1 MGSELASQ
9 VGKFGIWRGATQATP
24 ELAAAIERLGYGA
37 LWLGGSPDGDLAIAD
52 ELLSAT
58 TTLIVGTSI
67 VNMWKDDAV
76 TVARSYARVQAN
88 HPDRFV
94 LGVGAGHPEAT
105 QQYASP
111 YDTLATYVDQLI
123 AGDVPAHRIV
133 LAALG
138 PRVLRLA
145 ADRTGGAIPYLVPP
159 EHTRTARQ
167 ILGPD
172 RLLAPEH
179 KAVVDTDAARARALG
194 RKRVSNPYLHLG
206 NYTSNLR
213 RLGFTDADLA
223 VGDNTGAGNTGA
235 GNAGGGSDRLIDAL
249 VAHGS
254 AEQVAAQLSAHLEA
268 GADHVCIQL
277 LTGADAD
284 LLPGYT
290 QLATALGLDRR
301 RTA

>member
-1 MGSELASQ
+1 MASELADRL
-9 VGKFGIWRGATQATP
+9 GKFGIWRGATQTTP

-37 LWLGGSPDGDLAIAD
+37 LWLGGSPDGDLAVAD
-52 ELLSAT
+52 QILSGT
-58 TTLIVGTSI
+58 TALNVGTSI

-76 TVARSYARVQAN
+76 TVARSYARVQEK

-94 LGVGAGHPEAT
+94 LGIGAGHPEAT

-111 YDTLATYVDQLI
+111 YNTLATYVDQLV
-123 AGDVPAHRIV
+123 AHGVPAHRIV

-159 EHTRTARQ
+159 EHTRVARE

-179 KAVVDTDAARARALG
+179 KAVLDADAARARALG
-194 RKRVSNPYLHLG
+194 RKRVTNPYLHLV

-213 RLGFTDADLA
+213 RLGFTDEDLA
-223 VGDNTGAGNTGA
+223 VADST
-235 GNAGGGSDRLIDAL
+235 GGGSDRLIDAL

-254 AEQVAAQLSAHLEA
+254 ADQVAAQLTGHLKA

-277 LTGADAD
+277 LTETDAD
-284 LLPGYT
+284 PLPGYT
-290 QLATALGLDRR
+290 ELAGALGLDRAR
-301 RTA
+301 S

>member
-1 MGSELASQ
+1 MTSELADRL
-9 VGKFGIWRGATQATP
+9 GTFGIWRGATQTTP

-37 LWLGGSPDGDLAIAD
+37 LWLGGSPDGDLAVA
-52 ELLSAT
+52 EEFLSAT
-58 TTLIVGTSI
+58 TTLNVGTSI
-67 VNMWKDDAV
+67 VNMWKDDAA
-76 TVARSYARVQAN
+76 TVARSYTRVQAK

-94 LGVGAGHPEAT
+94 LGIGAGHPEAT

-111 YDTLATYVDQLI
+111 YNTLATYVDQLV
-123 AGDVPAHRIV
+123 AGGVPAHRIV

-145 ADRTGGAIPYLVPP
+145 ADRTGGAIPYLVPS
-159 EHTRTARQ
+159 EHTRLARE

-179 KAVVDTDAARARALG
+179 KVVVDTDTERARAPG
-194 RKRVSNPYLHLG
+194 RKRVTNPYLHLV

-213 RLGFTDADLA
+213 RLGFTDEDLA
-223 VGDNTGAGNTGA
+223 VTST
-235 GNAGGGSDRLIDAL
+235 AGGGSDRLIDAL

-254 AEQVAAQLSAHLEA
+254 PDQVAAQLTRHLEA

-277 LTGADAD
+277 LTETEADP
-284 LLPGYT
+284 LPGYT
-290 QLATALGLDRR
+290 ELAGALGLKPRHS
-301 RTA
+301 T